1 MESAKSWQWTSPYDP
16 HRDSSLD
23 ADLPVFSS
31 PAQDEFDLHMDVL
44 VYQLFE
50 MPLIGH
56 DHVVEQV
63 SSAATNP
70 SLSNAVLTRTS
81 EAGPFGLYAE
91 AFHRIDHLFIEVR
104 CAVDDQVVRNRV
116 VGKGL
121 TQLLDNPRAGQVP
134 GDAAAQ
140 DSAPIMRDHEEAA
153 QHSKG
158 QRRHGKE
165 IHCSNGFAV
174 IAQKL
179 LDSGQPSNLHS
190 DNTTHRLLLKE

>member
-81 EAGPFGLYAE
+81 EAGPFGQNVE
-91 AFHRIDHLFIEVR
+91 ALHRVDHLFIEVR
-104 CAVDDQVVRNRV
+104 RAIEDQVIGDRIVW
-116 VGKGL
+116 KGFA
-121 TQLLDNPRAGQVP
+121 QLLDDPRAGRVL

-140 DSAPIMRDHEEAA
+140 NSAPIMRDHEEAV
-153 QHSKG
+153 QHAKG

-165 IHCSNGFAV
+165 IHRSNGFAV
-174 IAQKL
+174 IAQKRRPTL
-179 LDSGQPSNLHS
+179 CRLQ
-190 DNTTHRLLLKE
+190 TT